1 MVAKNCADASRSDY
15 FYSQTVGDTTAATML
30 LAQGVRLA
38 FCLGLHEPTPVGAN
52 GEVVDHVALQLRR
65 RIFFQL
71 YNTDK

>member
-1 MVAKNCADASRSDY
+1 
-15 FYSQTVGDTTAATML
+15 ML